1 VKRHLPF
8 YAAIGLAAAGIAV
21 GGQTVS
27 AQSGPTGELLFRQRC
42 SMCHSA
48 VSTRQVPLG
57 PNLAGVVGRTAG
69 TTGFAYSPALKSS
82 KVVWTRPNLDR
93 YLTAPARMVPGTK
106 MVIAVPNPADRVA
119 LVNYLATT
127 R

>member
-1 VKRHLPF
+1 MF
-8 YAAIGLAAAGIAV
+8 AGIGFAAV
-21 GGQTVS
+21 GIALGGQAVG
-27 AQSGPTGELLFRQRC
+27 AQSAPNGEMLFRQRC

-48 VSTRQVPLG
+48 VSTRQVPIG
-57 PNLAGVVGRTAG
+57 PNLARVVGRKAG
-69 TTGFAYSPALKSS
+69 ATTFAYSPALKASGLS
-82 KVVWTRPNLDR
+82 WTRQNLDR

-106 MVIAVPNPADRVA
+106 MAIVVPSPADRAA